1 MPTSQETLWTDV
13 DHYLVDTLQLSD
25 AVLDATMAANTAA
38 NLPAID
44 VSPTQG
50 SMLHLFA
57 RMVNARRILEIGTLG
72 GFSTINMARALPQDG
87 KLITLEFEPLHAKV
101 AGANI
106 AHAGLAAVVEI
117 RVGPALESLPKLIAE
132 GAGPFDLI
140 FIDADK
146 PNNPHY
152 LDFALKLSH
161 PGTLIVC
168 DNIIR
173 EGEILDA
180 QSPDDRVQGQ
190 RKLLEAM
197 AANPRLTTTAIQTV
211 GSKGYDGFAMA
222 IVND

>member
-13 DHYLVDTLQLSD
+13 DRYLVDTLHLSD

-50 SMLHLFA
+50 ALLHLFA
-57 RMVNARRILEIGTLG
+57 RMVHAKRILEIGTLG
-72 GFSTINMARALPQDG
+72 GFSTINMARALPADG
-87 KLITLEFEPLHAKV
+87 KLITLEFEPLHARV

-117 RVGPALESLPKLIAE
+117 RVGPALESLPKLLAE
-132 GAGPFDLI
+132 GAEPFDLI

-152 LDFALKLSH
+152 LDFAVRLSH

-180 QSPDDRVQGQ
+180 DSPDDRVQGQ
-190 RKLLEAM
+190 RRLLESM

-222 IVND
+222 IVL

>member
-1 MPTSQETLWTDV
+1 MPTPQETLWTDV

-50 SMLHLFA
+50 AMLHLFA
-57 RMVNARRILEIGTLG
+57 RMVKAKRILEIGTLG
-72 GFSTINMARALPQDG
+72 GFSTINMARALPEDG
-87 KLITLEFEPLHAKV
+87 KLVTLEFEPLHAKV
-101 AGANI
+101 AAANI
-106 AHAGLAAVVEI
+106 AHAGLAAIVEI

-132 GAGPFDLI
+132 SAEPFDLI

-152 LDFALKLSH
+152 LDFAVRLSH

-180 QSPDDRVQGQ
+180 DSPDDRVQGQ
-190 RKLLEAM
+190 RRLLEAM

-222 IVND
+222 IVL

>member
-13 DHYLVDTLQLSD
+13 DRYLVDTLHLSD

-50 SMLHLFA
+50 ALLHLFA
-57 RMVNARRILEIGTLG
+57 RMVHAKRILEIGTLG
-72 GFSTINMARALPQDG
+72 GFSTINMARALPADG
-87 KLITLEFEPLHAKV
+87 KLITLEFEPLHARV

-117 RVGPALESLPKLIAE
+117 RVGPALESLPKLLAE
-132 GAGPFDLI
+132 GAEPFDLI

-152 LDFALKLSH
+152 LDFAVRLSH

-180 QSPDDRVQGQ
+180 DSPDDRVQGQ
-190 RKLLEAM
+190 RRLLEAM

-222 IVND
+222 IVL

>member
-13 DHYLVDTLQLSD
+13 DRYLVDTLHLSD

-50 SMLHLFA
+50 ALLHLFA
-57 RMVNARRILEIGTLG
+57 RMVHAKRILEIGTLG
-72 GFSTINMARALPQDG
+72 GFSTINMARALPADG

-117 RVGPALESLPKLIAE
+117 RVGPALESLPKLLAE
-132 GAGPFDLI
+132 GAEPFDLI

-152 LDFALKLSH
+152 LDFAVRLSH

-180 QSPDDRVQGQ
+180 DSPDDRVQGQ
-190 RKLLEAM
+190 RRLLESM

-222 IVND
+222 IVL